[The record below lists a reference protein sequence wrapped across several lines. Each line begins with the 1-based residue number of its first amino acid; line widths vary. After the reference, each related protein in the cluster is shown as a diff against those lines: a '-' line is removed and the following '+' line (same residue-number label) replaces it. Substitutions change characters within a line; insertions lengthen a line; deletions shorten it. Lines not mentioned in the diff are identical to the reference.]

1 MYTDTSNE
9 DLLHIRVQ
17 KRSQLED
24 QLDKAVNILAERAP
38 LCGGKGILVA
48 RHSPPGLHRPAP
60 PGYPV
65 WNHPGKAGMV
75 TRDGNSLPWK
85 P

>member
-1 MYTDTSNE
+1 MCTDASNE

-24 QLDKAVNILAERAP
+24 QLDKAVNILVERAP

-48 RHSPPGLHRPAP
+48 RRSPRDFTVQLHPDVPFGTVQERQE
-60 PGYPV
+60 
-65 WNHPGKAGMV
+65 W
-75 TRDGNSLPWK
+75 
-85 P
+85 

>member
-1 MYTDTSNE
+1 MYTDASNE

-24 QLDKAVNILAERAP
+24 QLDKAVNNLAARAP

-48 RHSPPGLHRPAP
+48 RHSPRDFTVQLHPDVP
-60 PGYPV
+60 YGTIQEKQE
-65 WNHPGKAGMV
+65 W
-75 TRDGNSLPWK
+75 
-85 P
+85 

>member
-1 MYTDTSNE
+1 MYTNASNE
-9 DLLHIRVQ
+9 DLLHVRVQ

-48 RHSPPGLHRPAP
+48 RHSARDFTVQLHPDIPYGTIQERQE
-60 PGYPV
+60 
-65 WNHPGKAGMV
+65 W
-75 TRDGNSLPWK
+75 
-85 P
+85 